1 MCCICPPAIQAI
13 FCLWV
18 QSGFSQGTVAGAL
31 TFFPPDPPLYRFER
45 LDKDG
50 NPLPEEDDGDNDENQ
65 NPENSSL
72 ANRNDNAEGVEV
84 VTDGAYQA
92 REGQTK
98 KKVRSPAQQ
107 FTDQAKALRK
117 RGKLRNARDTHD
129 ASNGVTYKLVLDPR
143 LSPPRIDNGG
153 TVEAIKIPT
162 GKGISFSEQGKANST
177 GNENETT
184 AKSSTTSRSKSSSDN
199 KETHQNRS
207 HCAAI
212 VYRVPSSKAH
222 TNSEGRKTMTI
233 IYSHG
238 NATDIGAM
246 YPLQVI
252 LSNSLECNVV
262 SYDYSGYGAS
272 GGVAMEANTYTDIA
286 AVYEWTLH
294 NVCGGDE
301 SRIILYGQSVG
312 SGPCCHLA
320 RHVDGLAGM
329 VLHSPFMSGMRVLTP
344 SRALAC
350 LDIYPNIDRVAKT
363 KCPVMVIHGRL
374 DEEVDVG
381 HGIAMHAAVPDH
393 LKRDPWW
400 VPDRGHNDITEG
412 PGKLAEY
419 VGRLREFLASLD

>member
-18 QSGFSQGTVAGAL
+18 KSGFSQGTVAGAL
-31 TFFPPDPPLYRFER
+31 TFFPPDPPLYKFER

-50 NPLPEEDDGDNDENQ
+50 NPLPDEDNEGYSDTAGDNN
-65 NPENSSL
+65 NSNS
-72 ANRNDNAEGVEV
+72 NNNHNNE
-84 VTDGAYQA
+84 
-92 REGQTK
+92 QT
-98 KKVRSPAQQ
+98 
-107 FTDQAKALRK
+107 TE
-117 RGKLRNARDTHD
+117 
-129 ASNGVTYKLVLDPR
+129 AS
-143 LSPPRIDNGG
+143 S
-153 TVEAIKIPT
+153 
-162 GKGISFSEQGKANST
+162 
-177 GNENETT
+177 
-184 AKSSTTSRSKSSSDN
+184 
-199 KETHQNRS
+199 
-207 HCAAI
+207 
-212 VYRVPSSKAH
+212 PSSG
-222 TNSEGRKTMTI
+222 GRKTMTI

-262 SYDYSGYGAS
+262 SYDYSGYGES
-272 GGVAMEANTYTDIA
+272 GGVAMEANTYADIA
-286 AVYEWTLH
+286 GVYEWTLK

-301 SRIILYGQSVG
+301 SRIVLYGQSVG

-320 RHVDGLAGM
+320 KQVDGLGGM

-350 LDIYPNIDRVAKT
+350 LDIYPNIDRVAKA
-363 KCPVMVIHGRL
+363 KCPVMVIHGQL
-374 DEEVDVG
+374 DEEVDVS
-381 HGIAMHAAVPDH
+381 HGFSMHKAVPNH

-419 VGRLREFLASLD
+419 VGRIRAFLASLD